1 MIASNQIEPG
11 LSARPERRRGRRLLG
26 ALLLIGLGAIGGYAA
41 GAHKASSPEAG
52 VQQSAAIP
60 LEPVSDEDTNNDG
73 D

>member
-1 MIASNQIEPG
+1 MITGNQIELR
-11 LSARPERRRGRRLLG
+11 LSGRPERRRGRRLLG

-41 GAHKASSPEAG
+41 GAHDSTSPAAG

-60 LEPVSDEDTNNDG
+60 DEPVSDEDPNNDG